1 MSPTS
6 LLPTALTSVV
16 DVCADIY
23 RLGWAENHAGNLTYR
38 LTPEQLAEFDLHE
51 DGAPV
56 DLPFPSPS
64 LGGQSY
70 LVTAAGSPFR
80 TTVRDPRTHIGVV
93 EIDPAG
99 AHYVLRWGFE
109 TGRRPTSE
117 FPAHL
122 RAHER
127 RQLVGSDDR
136 VVLHCHPTH
145 IIAMSHVHPLQE
157 ERFTRTL
164 WSMNSESILAI
175 TEGIGLLPW
184 MVCGTDEIGIE
195 SAVKLAWTNFVIWA
209 YHGVLVTAGSPDAA
223 LGAIESVNKAAA
235 TWLLAGGVEGRGIT
249 IPELRELAAAFGFV
263 PDTRMLEITAVG
275 A

>member
-1 MSPTS
+1 MSPS
-6 LLPTALTSVV
+6 PLPPTTLTSVV

-38 LTPEQLAEFDLHE
+38 LTSEQLAEFDLDE
-51 DGAPV
+51 GGEPV
-56 DLPFPSPS
+56 DLPFTSS
-64 LGGQSY
+64 ALGGQSY

-80 TTVRDPRTHIGVV
+80 ATLRDPRTHVGIV
-93 EIDPAG
+93 EIDRSG
-99 AHYVLRWGFE
+99 ARYTLRWGFR

-127 RQLVGSDDR
+127 RQIVGSNDR

-145 IIAMSHVHPLQE
+145 IIAMTHVHALDE

-164 WSMNSESILAI
+164 WATNSESILAI
-175 TEGIGLLPW
+175 SDGIGLLPW
-184 MVCGTDEIGIE
+184 MVCGTDEIGVE
-195 SAVKLAWTNFVIWA
+195 SAVKLEWTNFVIWP
-209 YHGVLVTAGSPDAA
+209 YHGVLVSAGSPDGA
-223 LGAIESVNKAAA
+223 LGAVESVDKAAA
-235 TWLLAGGVEGRGIT
+235 TWLLSGAVEGRGIT
-249 IPELRELAAAFGFV
+249 VPELRALSAAFGFT
-263 PDTRMLEITAVG
+263 PDRRMLEIAPVN